1 MRSRCFR
8 ETQCLQHS
16 AFEGLTFIGNYRK
29 TCRRMENSSTTSFV
43 SLNSYRLETERTKN
57 LEWYLSILLF
67 FSPRYGLSLKRQKN
81 RLAKYERSSHVSI
94 NWLRTLEITRKNNF
108 WLLNVKCLLKS
119 NKQMYLLYVASILQI
134 KNWGGSLEGI
144 GWKNEKKI
152 MTSSSTA
159 TNKRKGKIK
168 GVPH

>member
-1 MRSRCFR
+1 MPAAF
-8 ETQCLQHS
+8 CLR
-16 AFEGLTFIGNYRK
+16 GVDLYRK
-29 TCRRMENSSTTSFV
+29 LSQNLQENGELVDNQLREFEFLSTGNRTNKELGMIPFYSS
-43 SLNSYRLETERTKN
+43 
-57 LEWYLSILLF
+57 LF
-67 FSPRYGLSLKRQKN
+67 LPRYGLSLKRQKN